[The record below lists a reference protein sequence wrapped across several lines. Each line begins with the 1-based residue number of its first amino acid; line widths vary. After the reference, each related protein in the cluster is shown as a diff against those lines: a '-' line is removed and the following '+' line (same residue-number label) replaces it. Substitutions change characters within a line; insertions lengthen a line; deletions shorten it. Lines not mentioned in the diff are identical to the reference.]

1 MRWPFV
7 LRSRYDDL
15 SARRECL
22 GYKLD
27 DAELSRD
34 EAISV
39 AARIA
44 YRYDRLGRIVAAHIV
59 AAERAAAGKTAVDA
73 ESMASD
79 LREAIAAAGIDLSIE
94 FARIEGREGVPS

>member
-27 DAELSRD
+27 AAALSRD

-44 YRYDRLGRIVAAHIV
+44 SRYDRLGRIVAEHIV
-59 AAERAAAGKTAVDA
+59 AAEHAGLA
-73 ESMASD
+73 ELPAD
-79 LREAIAAAGIDLSIE
+79 LRKTLAVAGIDLSIE
-94 FARIEGREGVPS
+94 FARLEGRDGVPS

>member
-7 LRSRYDDL
+7 LRSRYDQL
-15 SARRECL
+15 VSKRECL

-34 EAISV
+34 EAISA

-59 AAERAAAGKTAVDA
+59 AAERAAASKTAVDA

>member
-7 LRSRYDDL
+7 LRSRYEQL
-15 SARRECL
+15 VSKRECL

-27 DAELSRD
+27 AAALSRD

-44 YRYDRLGRIVAAHIV
+44 YRYDRLGRIVAEHIV
-59 AAERAAAGKTAVDA
+59 AAEQAGLA
-73 ESMASD
+73 ELPAD
-79 LREAIAAAGIDLSIE
+79 LRKTLAVAGIDLSIE
-94 FARIEGREGVPS
+94 FARLEGRDGVPS

>member
-7 LRSRYDDL
+7 LRSRYEQL
-15 SARRECL
+15 VSKRECL

-27 DAELSRD
+27 AAALSRD

-39 AARIA
+39 AA
-44 YRYDRLGRIVAAHIV
+44 HIV
-59 AAERAAAGKTAVDA
+59 TAERAAASKTAVDA

-94 FARIEGREGVPS
+94 FARIEGRDGVPS